1 MEIVVTII
9 MLMVGF
15 NFILK
20 LTYHRLAG
28 VLVTCAVATLFVLLV
43 EGEATG
49 QSKTRIS
56 DWLNRSELMLDTSVV
71 LTVDVFFQ
79 VSFCIIVAKRLAGE
93 TLTRTGRIILILTQW
108 FPGLLIFLTLFAVLV
123 EMIFSFPGVDFTT
136 VTWSTA
142 AAVLVGGPLL
152 CYCVKL
158 ILPENDMRL
167 ELMFVVN
174 AITAILG
181 VIATVNGRTAV
192 KGTNT
197 VEWIPLAGVLLL
209 LAAGA
214 AIGYLINKRRN
225 AKIIEKI

>member
-79 VSFCIIVAKRLAGE
+79 VSFCIIMAKRLAGE
-93 TLTRTGRIILILTQW
+93 TLTRAGRIILILTQW

-197 VEWIPLAGVLLL
+197 VELIPLAGVLLL